1 MKLNGYIAFD
11 NGGGAALMCGVY
23 AHCYD
28 DGKQLAAD
36 VLAIICGAN
45 PWKDWDGN
53 DEELRRAMRSA
64 DLSQYDKV
72 LHLVEV
78 REILADPSRVKVEFD
93 WQDKTADGYKVS
105 VDSEPISGCTLSTF
119 WRTISAN

>member
-11 NGGGAALMCGVY
+11 NGGGATLVCGTF
-23 AHCYD
+23 AHSYD

-45 PWKDWDGN
+45 PSKDWDGN
-53 DEELRRAMRSA
+53 DEELRGAMRSA

-72 LHLVEV
+72 LY
-78 REILADPSRVKVEFD
+78 LADVRATLAYPNRVAIEFD
-93 WQDKTADGYKVS
+93 GSYIDGYEVS
-105 VDSEPISGCTLSTF
+105 VDGQRISGRTLSTF
-119 WRTISAN
+119 WRTISAR